1 MTKTNNRL
9 IIYIL
14 FLVIGAVLFF
24 LAGTGRVDSFWSGMG
39 SALFAISILR
49 LFQINRYKKDS
60 DYAEKMNIQNH
71 DERNQW
77 LSEKARSSAFTY
89 SIVAL
94 SIGVIAARIMHKLE
108 LSTQLGMVVCFQ
120 VFLYW
125 VLWFVLKKKY

>member
-49 LFQINRYKKDS
+49 LFQINRYKRT
-60 DYAEKMNIQNH
+60 A
-71 DERNQW
+71 
-77 LSEKARSSAFTY
+77 
-89 SIVAL
+89 
-94 SIGVIAARIMHKLE
+94 IMR
-108 LSTQLGMVVCFQ
+108 
-120 VFLYW
+120 
-125 VLWFVLKKKY
+125 KK